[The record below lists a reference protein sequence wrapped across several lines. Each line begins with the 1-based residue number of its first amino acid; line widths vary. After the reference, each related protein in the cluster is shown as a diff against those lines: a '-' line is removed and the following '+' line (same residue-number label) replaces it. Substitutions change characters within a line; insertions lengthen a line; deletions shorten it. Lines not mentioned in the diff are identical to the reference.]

1 MKDKF
6 KLKSY
11 NGIWKVSS
19 DDRESYYKTYKDAYD
34 VYNNYYKSNYYTSH
48 DPYENS
54 EELELKRR
62 AKLRNEKIDLILGK

>member
-6 KLKSY
+6 KLESY

-34 VYNNYYKSNYYTSH
+34 VYNNYYNSH

-62 AKLRNEKIDLILGK
+62 AKLRNEKIDLILTK